1 MNYTHRDVNFIKL
14 NENQYI
20 VMACD
25 SCGAIGLKANDVVKV
40 PYYITGR
47 YTARVCLMEI
57 LSIGAKPLGIT
68 VNICNE
74 PNPTGEEILRG
85 INDEL
90 LEVGLELPITTS
102 TEKNLETSMTAL
114 GISVIGI
121 VNRDDILLDK
131 ISIGDYIYA
140 IGVPSL
146 GDEVLENE
154 GLIADTKMLI
164 EVLNHKY
171 IKEIIPVG
179 SSGIK
184 GELGRLCESLD
195 IKIQFMEKVPIDI
208 YKSAGPCTS
217 IIVISKNKL
226 KDGFAIPISFIGKI
240 N

>member
-40 PYYITGR
+40 PCYITGR

-90 LEVGLELPITTS
+90 LEVGLSLPITTS
-102 TEKNLETSMTAL
+102 TEKNMETSMTAL
-114 GISVIGI
+114 GITVIGI
-121 VNRDDILLDK
+121 IHRNDILLDK
-131 ISIGDYIYA
+131 ISSGNYVYA
-140 IGVPSL
+140 VGIPSF
-146 GDEVLENE
+146 GNEVVENE
-154 GLIADTKMLI
+154 GLIVDTKILFEI
-164 EVLNHKY
+164 LKHTY

-184 GELGRLCESLD
+184 GELDRLCECLD
-195 IKIQFMEKVPIDI
+195 INIQFMEEVFYAEWKKDEGM
-208 YKSAGPCTS
+208 Y
-217 IIVISKNKL
+217 IVLLKN
-226 KDGFAIPISFIGKI
+226 
-240 N
+240 NE